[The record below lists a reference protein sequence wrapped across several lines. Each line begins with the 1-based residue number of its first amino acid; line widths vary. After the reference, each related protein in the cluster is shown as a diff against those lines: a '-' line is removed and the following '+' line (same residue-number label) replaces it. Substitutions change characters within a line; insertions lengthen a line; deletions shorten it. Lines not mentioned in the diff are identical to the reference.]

1 MTWKSY
7 HDRGAVLRDVITAV
21 DARRDGLL
29 PMDVTGVTEAFGDEL
44 TLLGALQLRWH
55 TRLAG
60 RIERELARE
69 PADPAAAAAEA
80 RRATARDLPGVRAVI
95 DHYTEHPLDEPMA
108 HATAIAARKERALLL
123 GRLDMGWGTL
133 VA

>member
-7 HDRGAVLRDVITAV
+7 HDRGAVLRDVIAAV
-21 DARRDGLL
+21 ATRHDGLL
-29 PMDVTGVTEAFGDEL
+29 PMDVSGVTAAFGDEL

-60 RIERELARE
+60 RIERELERH
-69 PADPAAAAAEA
+69 PDDPAAAAAEA
-80 RRATARDLPGVRAVI
+80 RRATDRDLPGVRAVI

-108 HATAIAARKERALLL
+108 RATAVAARKERALAL

>member
-7 HDRGAVLRDVITAV
+7 HDRGAVLRDVITAL

-29 PMDVTGVTEAFGDEL
+29 PMDVSGVSAAFGDEL

-60 RIERELARE
+60 RIERELERH
-69 PADPAAAAAEA
+69 PDDPGAAAAEA
-80 RRATARDLPGVRAVI
+80 RRATDRDLPGVRAVI
-95 DHYTEHPLDEPMA
+95 DHYTARPSDERMA
-108 HATAIAARKERALLL
+108 RATAVAARKERDLL
-123 GRLDMGWGTL
+123 MGTYGTL

>member
-21 DARRDGLL
+21 EARNDGLL

-44 TLLGALQLRWH
+44 GLLGALQLRWH

-60 RIERELARE
+60 RIERELARD
-69 PADPAAAAAEA
+69 PADPVAAVAEA

-95 DHYTEHPLDEPMA
+95 DHYTGHPLDERMA
-108 HATAIAARKERALLL
+108 RATAIAARKERALLL
-123 GRLDMGWGTL
+123 GRLDMRWGTL

>member
-44 TLLGALQLRWH
+44 GLLGALQLRWH

-60 RIERELARE
+60 RIDAGAT
-69 PADPAAAAAEA
+69 PMEA
-80 RRATARDLPGVRAVI
+80 RRATDRDLPGVRAVI
-95 DHYTEHPLDEPMA
+95 DHYTAHPVDEPMA
-108 HATAIAARKERALLL
+108 RATALAAHKERVLLME
-123 GRLDMGWGTL
+123 GYGTL

>member
-1 MTWKSY
+1 MTWKSH
-7 HDRGAVLRDVITAV
+7 HDRGAVLRDVITEV

-55 TRLAG
+55 TWLAG

-69 PADPAAAAAEA
+69 PADPVAAASEA

-108 HATAIAARKERALLL
+108 RATAIAARKERALLL
-123 GRLDMGWGTL
+123 GRQELGWGTL